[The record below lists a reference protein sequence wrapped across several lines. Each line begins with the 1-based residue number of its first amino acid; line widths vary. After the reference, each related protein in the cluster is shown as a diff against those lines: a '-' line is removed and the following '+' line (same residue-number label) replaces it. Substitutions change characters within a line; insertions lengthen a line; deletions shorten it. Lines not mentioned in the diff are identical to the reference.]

1 MIITNNSVS
10 SFFGR
15 LWFSILHQQRA
26 RKSRTRRATVLVIG
40 SCFFCLMLFPGMA
53 TGQAGP
59 ASPVLTADSLA
70 GALSAASQGD
80 AQTQLRLGQA
90 YAEGT
95 AGPRNYGEALKWLQA
110 ASSQGSV
117 EATAWLGSLYLL
129 GHGVQRDLIRAA
141 SLIQPAAAAGN
152 SAGLRFMGLMYE
164 TGQGVP
170 RDYSQA
176 VSRYTQAVAQQDGP
190 ACDRLGILYLHGL
203 GVKRDRAKAFAL
215 FTQGANLGD
224 RWAQLHLGQMYQSG
238 RIPHPQDQAATGSKK
253 GNSKTFL
260 KSTPDYATALK
271 LYQASA
277 AQRNGIAMYKLGA
290 LYENGW
296 GVTKD
301 DSKALEYYTQAAS
314 QRFNPALVAFG
325 RMYELGLGAAVNLP
339 YAYIGYS
346 LAAESGDSNASEHL
360 RSLLTK
366 LSPDDLQNAQA
377 MLKAAR
383 HPALSPNT
391 GSN

>member
-1 MIITNNSVS
+1 MITINSLVARYLTGSPSFS
-10 SFFGR
+10 S
-15 LWFSILHQQRA
+15 LHH
-26 RKSRTRRATVLVIG
+26 RTGYRIRRAIVLVMS
-40 SCFFCLMLFPGMA
+40 SCFFCLMAM
-53 TGQAGP
+53 GQTGP
-59 ASPVLTADSLA
+59 AGPVLTADSLA
-70 GALSAASQGD
+70 GALSAASQGN
-80 AQTQLRLGQA
+80 AQAQLRVGQA

-95 AGPRNYGEALKWLQA
+95 AGPRNYGEAVKWLQA

-117 EATAWLGSLYLL
+117 EANAWLGSLYLL
-129 GHGVQRDLIRAA
+129 GHGVQRDVNHAA
-141 SLIQPAAAAGN
+141 NLIQPAAAAN
-152 SAGLRFMGLMYE
+152 DSAGLRFMGLMYE
-164 TGQGVP
+164 TGQGVA

-176 VSRYTQAVAQQDGP
+176 VSLYTQAVAQQDGP

-238 RIPHPQDQAATGSKK
+238 RIPHSPGSTAAGSKT
-253 GNSKTFL
+253 GNSKSFV
-260 KSTPDYATALK
+260 KSTPDYTSALK

-277 AQRNGIAMYKLGA
+277 AQKNGVAMYKLGA

-296 GVTKD
+296 GVTQD
-301 DSKALEYYTQAAS
+301 DAKALEYYTQAAS

-325 RMYELGLGAAVNLP
+325 RMYELGLGAEVNLP

-346 LAAESGDSNASEHL
+346 LASESGDSSASDHL

-366 LSPDDLQNAQA
+366 LSPTDLQNAQT

-383 HPALSPNT
+383 QTALSPNT